1 MRYERIYIQYN
12 DLVFDGYGMLGE
24 YDASSVSFKVTT
36 HARSFGHG
44 SYAPF
49 KSPNA
54 FVDES
59 SVSLTLWLKEKK
71 LPCEVR
77 PFYRS
82 FVIEQLSKHGK
93 LWAVQ
98 DNTLVWAY
106 ATVQSYSEM
115 VEHANGKLGIDVDF
129 LLYEGVWHK
138 ADKQK
143 TFLHPYDLCT
153 FMDCFD
159 YKEYQPCDV
168 GMHCC
173 SEIDI
178 LPQTTVFNPESD
190 TVTPAHIRITDSH
203 DLFESLVVKIHPY
216 KEEGTDYS
224 SIERI
229 GSVSVNIGS
238 TPTESN
244 PKEYSAHFISS
255 GITVYSGEI
264 DMVTGLLISDS
275 SKYVASNLT
284 WVYDNDSSTW
294 ISSDLQSI
302 IEIPESSGY
311 ASRIMSSFAKT
322 LSFDDLSSATKG
334 IAVDEHGNIVVKK
347 TNNSTPPSGD
357 ILIPLR
363 TPEMNHVKVV
373 SVSGDLVPEVGDNY
387 ITSFEYFDLP
397 FPLEEFSYA
406 TITTTG
412 YHRDPCFSP
421 MPENDKY
428 CCECDCD
435 ELTQDMALCYHL
447 DDLQDVYKD
456 CSNAGFR
463 VIYDC
468 EAAER
473 FFNIIGQRICTDV
486 CSNGTIAGKI
496 YSETDI
502 PTTGIN
508 ITIVGKM
515 HNPYVEINGNG
526 NWIAGDYDGRLRIES
541 NGDVYFENGCKCD
554 TPLPPDVWQK
564 PIEMNYGWTIVPR
577 YNRVVI
583 NLGACCGKA
592 CAYFDIDNLTI

>member
-1 MRYERIYIQYN
+1 MRYERKYIQYN

-54 FVDES
+54 FVEES

-71 LPCEVR
+71 LPCDVR

-159 YKEYQPCDV
+159 YKEYQPCVEYESTPCCEGADIPAQTLRDRNAPYSINLTCSDV
-168 GMHCC
+168 R
-173 SEIDI
+173 D
-178 LPQTTVFNPESD
+178 
-190 TVTPAHIRITDSH
+190 
-203 DLFESLVVKIHPY
+203 KY
-216 KEEGTDYS
+216 KEISFTFIPRVNEGTWSPTGTWQEIAYDEFHLYLQFSGGESQKLYS
-224 SIERI
+224 YDLPPI
-229 GSVSVNIGS
+229 
-238 TPTESN
+238 
-244 PKEYSAHFISS
+244 
-255 GITVYSGEI
+255 YSGELNLL
-264 DMVTGLLISDS
+264 TGEAIQDA
-275 SKYVASNLT
+275 V
-284 WVYDNDSSTW
+284 VYDATSLNWEHIAPTGWRCNDLIDIIECPPTDSDVSRIRSTNYEPAATYPMSGSADR
-294 ISSDLQSI
+294 IIGVTASGSI
-302 IEIPESSGY
+302 IVRNGSDAE
-311 ASRIMSSFAKT
+311 
-322 LSFDDLSSATKG
+322 
-334 IAVDEHGNIVVKK
+334 
-347 TNNSTPPSGD
+347 TPTGD
-357 ILIPLR
+357 ILVPLK
-363 TPEMNHVKVV
+363 TSIVSQVHSPISLDTYVGTTTLKGYPMYEESYQPNGEFKV
-373 SVSGDLVPEVGDNY
+373 E
-387 ITSFEYFDLP
+387 
-397 FPLEEFSYA
+397 
-406 TITTTG
+406 TTG
-412 YHRDPCFSP
+412 YHRDASNDCSKPIP
-421 MPENDKY
+421 KPENERY

-435 ELTQDMALCYHL
+435 QLTQDMALCYHL
-447 DDLQDVYKD
+447 DDLQDVYKE

-468 EAAER
+468 KAAER
-473 FFNIIGQRICTDV
+473 FFNILGQRICTDN
-486 CSNGTIAGKI
+486 CSNGTLAGRI
-496 YSETDI
+496 YSETDL
-502 PTTGIN
+502 PTTGVT
-508 ITIVGKM
+508 ITLVGKM

-526 NWIAGDYDGRLRIES
+526 NWIAGDYDGRLSIRS
-541 NGDVYFENGCKCD
+541 NGEVYYENGCKCD
-554 TPLPPDVWQK
+554 DPLEPDVWQI
-564 PIEMNYGWTIVPR
+564 PQGMNYGWTVLPR
-577 YNRVVI
+577 YNRVVV

-592 CAYFDIDNLTI
+592 CAYFNIDNLTI